1 MVPVISQMKVMVLN
15 AENLFLLSDQKLTSE
30 HLKLDQAQWNRLST
44 SIFENKPLLKLHNLT
59 KIIQSEKPDLIMLC
73 EVGGLESLQ
82 NFNSLFLQEAYSP
95 ALIEGNSNRN
105 IDVGFLLKKNQP
117 YYFDIIS
124 NKNRPIHYLYP
135 HERQS
140 LDTGYP
146 IKGGKAVA
154 SHKFSRDALE
164 LHLFQRDR
172 NQPFAIFILTHLKSR
187 LDPDN
192 IDPSGFERRQAELKT
207 LIEIYQELETK
218 FNSQVPIA
226 VAGDFNGNASATDT
240 DIEFT
245 DLYQNTKLRDVCDI
259 AGLPRE
265 KAATFYQVGR
275 SSKVD
280 GKQLDYCFLSPAMS
294 PYLDPSSVQVYRY
307 VDHLGMPMDPP
318 TTLEA
323 KMNLPSDHY
332 PLLFTLKNL
341 PLI

>member
-1 MVPVISQMKVMVLN
+1 MIPVISQMKVMLLN
-15 AENLFLLSDQKLTSE
+15 AENLFLLSDQKLTAE
-30 HLKLDQAQWNRLST
+30 HVKLDQTQWNRLST
-44 SIFENKPLLKLHNLT
+44 SIFENKPLIKLNAIS
-59 KIIQSEKPDLIMLC
+59 KVIQAEKPDLIMLC

-82 NFNSLFLQEAYSP
+82 NFNSLFLNSEYSP

-117 YYFDIIS
+117 FYFDIIS
-124 NKNRPIHYLYP
+124 NKNRPIQYLYP

-146 IKGGKAVA
+146 VKGGKVTV
-154 SHKFSRDALE
+154 SHKFSRDAVE

-172 NQPFAIFILTHLKSR
+172 SQPFLIFVLTHLKSR
-187 LDPDN
+187 LDPEN

-207 LIEIYQELETK
+207 LLEIYKELESK
-218 FNSQVPIA
+218 FKSQVPIA
-226 VAGDFNGNASATDT
+226 IAGDFNGNASATET
-240 DIEFT
+240 DPEFKS
-245 DLYQNTKLRDVCDI
+245 LYEITKLRDVCDI
-259 AGLPRE
+259 VGMPRD

-275 SSKVD
+275 ASKTE
-280 GKQLDYCFLSPAMS
+280 GRQLDYCFLSPLLV

-307 VDHLGMPMDPP
+307 KDHLGLPMDPP

-332 PLLFTLKNL
+332 PLLFTLKNI